1 LRREF
6 EATRHAVA
14 TCRRRLPAGAPS
26 VTIPGYEALKMGRLY
41 AASNLHG
48 WQNDVAVY
56 IGGETLLGPACAAY
70 GYAPNGRSNGFV
82 YFGLP

>member
-1 LRREF
+1 
-6 EATRHAVA
+6 
-14 TCRRRLPAGAPS
+14 
-26 VTIPGYEALKMGRLY
+26 MGRLY

-56 IGGETLLGPACAAY
+56 IGGETLLGPAYAAY